1 MPFKRAN
8 HNKEHPYTKVGNV
21 LLRDNSLSLA
31 AKGLLCVML
40 SKPDD
45 WEFNERNLA
54 TQSASGLAATRKAL
68 SELESHGYLCREHP
82 RKEDGRFAKWK
93 WTVSEEPLFETPRLE
108 KRIVEPVSDFP
119 KTVEPKTVEPISEN
133 RTELNTVSVSAESS
147 ECIEDDGEPARSV
160 SRATRSAG
168 ERPSYQVREEEKPY
182 QRPDVDEHGNP
193 PASDVLR
200 ELLAP
205 YFEAHGA
212 IEDE

>member
-8 HNKEHPYTKVGNV
+8 HNKEHPYTPVGNV
-21 LLRDNSLSLA
+21 LLRDKSLSLA

-68 SELESHGYLCREHP
+68 RELESHGYLCREHP
-82 RKEDGRFAKWK
+82 RKEGGRFAKWK
-93 WTVSEEPLFETPRLE
+93 WTVSEEPLFEIPRLE
-108 KRIVEPVSDFP
+108 KRTVEPVSDFPKSVEP
-119 KTVEPKTVEPISEN
+119 KTVEPKTVEPLSEN
-133 RTELNTVSVSAESS
+133 RTELNTVSVSSESS
-147 ECIEDDGEPARSV
+147 ECIEDAD
-160 SRATRSAG
+160 
-168 ERPSYQVREEEKPY
+168 ERPSYQRPSYQVHEEEKPY

-193 PASDVLR
+193 AASDVLS

-205 YFEAHGA
+205 YYEAHGA